1 MDIDKQTVL
10 VVDDAT
16 ENIDVIVGL
25 LKEQYRI
32 KAAVN
37 GIKALK
43 IVEKKQPDLI
53 LLDIMMPEMDG
64 YEVIAQ
70 LKNSPATRDIPVI
83 FLTGKTEASDETKGF
98 ELGAVDYISKPF
110 SPSVVKARVNTHLE
124 LVKQRQQSE
133 QLLANT
139 LPEKVIADL
148 KETGTSKP
156 ELFKNVTVLFSDF
169 VGFTD
174 MSTDIEPEL
183 LIGELSDI
191 FTAFDDIIVKNHGE
205 RIKTIGDA
213 YMAVSG
219 MPNEDPNHAKNIVQS
234 ATEMIAYLEQRNST
248 SELQWQA
255 RIGIHSGP
263 VVGGIVGTKKY
274 LYDVFGDTVNTASRV
289 ETASD
294 TMRIT
299 VSQSTY
305 DLVANS
311 FNFAPRGPIELKGK
325 GELNLYFFMSP
336 NRVAP
341 EVKLPL
347 RGGEK

>member
-1 MDIDKQTVL
+1 MDIAKQTVL

-25 LKEQYRI
+25 LKEQYRV

-37 GIKALK
+37 GVKALK
-43 IVEKKQPDLI
+43 IVEKKPPDLI

-83 FLTGKTEASDETKGF
+83 FLTGKTEAADETKGF

-110 SPSVVKARVNTHLE
+110 SPSVVKARVHTHLE
-124 LVKQRQQSE
+124 LVKQRQKSE

-156 ELFKNVTVLFSDF
+156 ELFKNVTVMFSDF
-169 VGFTD
+169 VGFTK
-174 MSTDIEPEL
+174 MSTNIEPEL
-183 LIGELSDI
+183 LISELSDI
-191 FTAFDDIIVKNHGE
+191 FTAFDTIIAQNHGE

-234 ATEMIAYLEQRNST
+234 ATEIIAYLEQRNST
-248 SELQWQA
+248 SELKWQA

-274 LYDVFGDTVNTASRV
+274 LYDVFGDTVNTASRA

-299 VSQSTY
+299 ISQSTY
-305 DLVANS
+305 DLVANA
-311 FNFAPRGPIELKGK
+311 FRFTPRGPIDLKGK
-325 GELNLYFFMSP
+325 GELNLYF
-336 NRVAP
+336 V
-341 EVKLPL
+341 ET
-347 RGGEK
+347 

>member
-1 MDIDKQTVL
+1 MHIEKQTVL

-25 LKEQYRI
+25 LKEQYRV

-37 GIKALK
+37 GVKALK

-64 YEVIAQ
+64 YEVIGQ
-70 LKNSPATRDIPVI
+70 LKSNPLTRDIPVI
-83 FLTGKTEASDETKGF
+83 FLTGKTEAADETKGF

-124 LVKQRQQSE
+124 LVKQRKKSE

-156 ELFKNVTVLFSDF
+156 ELFQNVSVLFSDF
-169 VGFTD
+169 VGFTN
-174 MSTDIEPEL
+174 MSTNIEPEI
-183 LIGELSDI
+183 LISELSDI
-191 FTAFDDIIVKNHGE
+191 FTAFDAIIAQNHGE

-219 MPNEDPNHAKNIVQS
+219 MPNKDPNHAKNIVQS
-234 ATEMIAYLEQRNST
+234 ATEMMAYLEQRNST

-274 LYDVFGDTVNTASRV
+274 LYDVFGDTVNTASRT
-289 ETASD
+289 ETASE

-299 VSQSTY
+299 ISQSTY
-305 DLVANS
+305 ELVTDA
-311 FNFAPRGPIELKGK
+311 FNLTPRGPIELKGK
-325 GELNLYFFMSP
+325 GELNLYFV
-336 NRVAP
+336 N
-341 EVKLPL
+341 
-347 RGGEK
+347 

>member
-25 LKEQYRI
+25 LKEQYRV

-43 IVEKKQPDLI
+43 IVTKKPPDLI

-64 YEVIAQ
+64 YEVITQ
-70 LKNSPATRDIPVI
+70 LKNNPATRDIPVI

-124 LVKQRQQSE
+124 LVKQRKQSE

-148 KETGTSKP
+148 KEHGSSKP
-156 ELFKNVTVLFSDF
+156 ELFSNVTVLFSDF

-174 MSTDIEPEL
+174 MSTNIEPEI
-183 LIGELSDI
+183 LISELSEI
-191 FTAFDDIIVKNHGE
+191 FTAFDTIIAQNKGE

-219 MPNEDPNHAKNIVQS
+219 MPDEDHNHAKNIVQS
-234 ATEMIAYLEQRNST
+234 ATEMIAYLHERNLRSK
-248 SELQWQA
+248 LQWRA

-274 LYDVFGDTVNTASRV
+274 IYDIFGDTVNTASRT
-289 ETASD
+289 ETASE

-299 VSQSTY
+299 ISQSTA
-305 DLVANS
+305 DLVTNS
-311 FNFAPRGPIELKGK
+311 FNLTARGPIELKGK
-325 GELNLYFFMSP
+325 GELNLYFV
-336 NRVAP
+336 NTTIND
-341 EVKLPL
+341 
-347 RGGEK
+347 

>member
-1 MDIDKQTVL
+1 MDIEKQTVL

-25 LKEQYRI
+25 LKEQYRV

-43 IVEKKQPDLI
+43 IVDKKPPDLI

-64 YEVIAQ
+64 YEVITQ
-70 LKNSPATRDIPVI
+70 LKNNPKTRDIPVI
-83 FLTGKTEASDETKGF
+83 FLTGKTEAADETKGF

-124 LVKQRQQSE
+124 LVKQRQKSE

-139 LPEKVIADL
+139 LPEKVISDL
-148 KETGTSKP
+148 KEHGKSKP
-156 ELFKNVTVLFSDF
+156 ELFSNVTVMFSDF

-174 MSTDIEPEL
+174 MSTNIEPEI
-183 LIGELSDI
+183 LISELSDI
-191 FTAFDDIIVKNHGE
+191 FTAFDEIIAKNHGE

-219 MPNEDPNHAKNIVQS
+219 MPDKDPNHAKNIVQS
-234 ATEMIAYLEQRNST
+234 ATEMISYLNERNSN
-248 SELQWQA
+248 SDIQWQT

-274 LYDVFGDTVNTASRV
+274 LYDVFGDTVNTASRT
-289 ETASD
+289 ETASE
-294 TMRIT
+294 TMRISI
-299 VSQSTY
+299 SQSTA
-305 DLVANS
+305 DLVGNS
-311 FNFAPRGPIELKGK
+311 FTLTARGPIELKGK
-325 GELNLYFFMSP
+325 GKLDLYFV
-336 NRVAP
+336 NTTN
-341 EVKLPL
+341 
-347 RGGEK
+347 